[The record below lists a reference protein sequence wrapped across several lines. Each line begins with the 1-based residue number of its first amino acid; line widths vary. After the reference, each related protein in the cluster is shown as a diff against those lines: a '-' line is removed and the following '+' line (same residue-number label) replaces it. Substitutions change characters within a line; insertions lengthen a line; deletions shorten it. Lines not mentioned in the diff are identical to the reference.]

1 MLRNFSRR
9 DFLAS
14 SAALAALSASCARA
28 AQPDNGGLVVDV
40 AAGERPLTVSV
51 TAGTPALAGLAQ
63 AAFNAHG
70 RYRLVTSGA
79 EFDLRFSAGGANQ
92 VRVEAR
98 KAGALVLNETA
109 SGTNSNQALLRAAD
123 LVVKATSKLPGFFAS
138 KLAFV
143 RTLAK
148 PAGRDPQE
156 EIYTSDLFFT
166 ETFSITQ
173 DRAPAYGP
181 RWSPDGSRLIYT
193 SYKKGFSD
201 ILVLN
206 LTAQRIENFFVDR
219 KGTSVG
225 ACYSP
230 DGRQVAMV
238 LSGEGQQE
246 VYVGDAAGR
255 TDPVR
260 RTRSDT
266 VKSRPCWSP
275 DGSRI
280 LFAQTVGTAPQ
291 LYLMPAGSG
300 EPQRLVAGFNYA
312 AEPDWSRADPDKIA
326 FTVGQGR
333 GFQVAVLSLSGRFPA
348 KVVTPK
354 GLPAAYDM
362 QEPTWLAD
370 GRHLVCTAKAAG
382 VRILYLLDTE
392 TGKATRLSPTTLGE
406 CAQASVWGP

>member
-1 MLRNFSRR
+1 VL
-9 DFLAS
+9 DK
-14 SAALAALSASCARA
+14 
-28 AQPDNGGLVVDV
+28 
-40 AAGERPLTVSV
+40 
-51 TAGTPALAGLAQ
+51 TA
-63 AAFNAHG
+63 
-70 RYRLVTSGA
+70 TSTG
-79 EFDLRFSAGGANQ
+79 
-92 VRVEAR
+92 
-98 KAGALVLNETA
+98 
-109 SGTNSNQALLRAAD
+109 SNQALLRAAD
-123 LVVKATSKLPGFFAS
+123 LAVPATSKLNGFFAS

-156 EIYTSDLFFT
+156 EIYTSDLFFAD
-166 ETFSITQ
+166 TFRITRDQ
-173 DRAPAYGP
+173 APAYGP

-206 LTAQRIENFFVDR
+206 LAAQQLENFFVDK

-246 VYVGDAAGR
+246 IYVGDAAGR
-255 TDPVR
+255 TPPVR

-266 VKSRPCWSP
+266 IKSRPCWSP

-280 LFAQTVGTAPQ
+280 VFSMASGPQ
-291 LYLMPAGSG
+291 LYLMPAAAGD
-300 EPQRLVAGFNYA
+300 PQRLVTGFNYA

-326 FTVGQGR
+326 FTASGPGVR
-333 GFQVAVLSLSGRFPA
+333 GFQIAVFSLSGRFPA
-348 KVVTPK
+348 KVIAPK
-354 GLPAAYDM
+354 NLPAAYDM

-382 VRILYLLDTE
+382 IRILYLLDSE
-392 TGKATRLSPTTLGE
+392 TGKATRLSPATLGE
-406 CAQASVWGP
+406 CAQASAWGP